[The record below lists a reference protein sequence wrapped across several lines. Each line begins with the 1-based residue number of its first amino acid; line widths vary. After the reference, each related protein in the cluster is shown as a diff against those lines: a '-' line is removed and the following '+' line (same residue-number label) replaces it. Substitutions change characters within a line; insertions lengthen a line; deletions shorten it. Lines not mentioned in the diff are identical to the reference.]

1 MTGDDMRPTLELL
14 STDTVE
20 RVLDEAFALLRDPGI
35 KVQAP
40 AALALLEAGGA
51 AVDGERASL
60 PEGLVRDALAT
71 VPHAFDLYD
80 RDGRP
85 AVRYGQG
92 VVQFDPGSS
101 GVRVLDPD
109 TLEPRTSEAADLI
122 RLVKVAEG
130 LPQYDAQSTAIVCH
144 DVPADIGDL
153 YRLFVVL
160 LYSRKPVVTGAFRV
174 PTLGAMIELLAIDAG
189 GPEALAAR
197 PRAVFD
203 VCSSPP
209 LTWADL
215 GGQNL
220 IDLAR
225 ARVPAELISMPIA
238 GAAAPVTLIGSVVQ
252 HAAET
257 LSGIVIHQLAG
268 PGAPIV
274 WGGAPAILDMR
285 SGATAMG
292 AVETAMIDA
301 AYAQVGHS
309 LGLPTHAYLCAT
321 DAKVVDAQAGLESGI
336 SASIGALAGI
346 DLISGAGMLA
356 FLLTQSAEKLV
367 VDADAIGM
375 AKRLARGIGLPTE
388 TLALGAF
395 GALADAGS
403 FLELPETRRLFRGEQ
418 FLPSPVLDRRS
429 HRAWAEDGA
438 LDAFGRARAR
448 AESLVEAYERPTIE
462 GAVEARMVELIREA
476 ARDSGVELAT
486 LPGLP
491 EAVTA

>member
-1 MTGDDMRPTLELL
+1 MRPSFALL
-14 STDTVE
+14 APDLVE
-20 RVLDEAFALLRDPGI
+20 RVLAEAYALLAEPGI

-40 AALALLEAGGA
+40 AALALLADAGA
-51 AVDGERASL
+51 RVEGETAHL
-60 PEGLVRDALAT
+60 PAGLVRDTLAT
-71 VPHAFDLYD
+71 APRSFDLYD
-80 RDGRP
+80 RAGEP

-101 GVRVLDPD
+101 GVRVLDPE
-109 TLEPRTSEAADLI
+109 TQRPRTSEAADLV
-122 RLVKVAEG
+122 RLVHVAEG
-130 LPQYDAQSTAIVCH
+130 LTAYAAQSTAVVCH
-144 DVPADIGDL
+144 DVPPEIGDI
-153 YRLFVVL
+153 YRLFLVL
-160 LYSRKPVVTGAFRV
+160 LHSDKPIVTGAFRI
-174 PTLGAMIELLAIDAG
+174 PTIHAMIELLAIDAG

-238 GAAAPVTLIGSVVQ
+238 GAAAPVTLIGAVVQ

-257 LSGIVIHQLAG
+257 LSGIAIHQLAG

-285 SGATAMG
+285 TGATAMG

-301 AYAQVGHS
+301 AYAQVGQS
-309 LGLPTHAYLCAT
+309 LGLPTHGYLSAS
-321 DAKVVDAQAGLESGI
+321 DAKIVDAQSGLESGT
-336 SASIGALAGI
+336 SAMIGALAGI
-346 DLISGAGMLA
+346 DLISGAGMLD

-367 VDADAIGM
+367 VDAEGIGM
-375 AKRLARGIGLPTE
+375 VQRLLRGIETPTE
-388 TLALGAF
+388 TLATGAF
-395 GALADAGS
+395 AGLAEAGS
-403 FLELPETRRLFRGEQ
+403 FLQLPETRRLFKGEQ
-418 FLPSPVLDRRS
+418 HLPSPIIDRAS
-429 HRAWAEDGA
+429 HRAWEEAGA
-438 LDAFGRARAR
+438 LDMFERARAR
-448 AESLVEAYERPTIE
+448 VDELLAAHTGPSLTADTEAALVARVRREGQPYGLVE
-462 GAVEARMVELIREA
+462 
-476 ARDSGVELAT
+476 

-491 EAVTA
+491 A